1 MQNKKTPER
10 PRTRNRINVDDKYEL
25 EYWSKTLGIS
35 QEELR
40 SIVARVGNAVETVAL
55 EIEKRKAA

>member
-1 MQNKKTPER
+1 VQNKKTPER

>member
-1 MQNKKTPER
+1 MQNKKTPDR

-25 EYWSKTLGIS
+25 AYWSKLLGIS

-40 SIVARVGNAVETVAL
+40 SIVARVGDAVETVAL
-55 EIEKRKAA
+55 EIENRKAA